1 MDALIADDNIA
12 LSKALHWA
20 LKRIVPDGWDIRVTN
35 DAVTAGYLLILDP
48 GLKVAVVD
56 YLMPIRD
63 GEHIVTE
70 AMKVRPHLRGKIII
84 CSGLDEYPPEVEHH
98 LFVDLG
104 CRKLPKPVNFDEL
117 ETMVLDII
125 GPQ

>member
-12 LSKALHWA
+12 LSKALGWA

-48 GLKVAVVD
+48 GLKLAVLD

-63 GEHIVTE
+63 GEHIITE
-70 AMKVRPHLRGKIII
+70 AMKVRPHLRGKIIV
-84 CSGLDEYPPEVEHH
+84 CSGLDDFPEEVERH
-98 LFVDLG
+98 LFAELGCKRLRKPVDL
-104 CRKLPKPVNFDEL
+104 EL
-117 ETMVLDII
+117 FERMVLEII
-125 GPQ
+125 GGQ